1 MTTDRTTD
9 DTQVI
14 NRTTAGRFEIGEHG
28 SLGYL
33 QYLLTDRLMRLVH
46 TEVPAAARGKGHG
59 DKLARAALEY
69 ARSEG
74 LRVSP
79 LCPFVAKFIER
90 HPEYKPLVDETDQ
103 RD

>member
-1 MTTDRTTD
+1 MTE

-14 NRTTAGRFEIGEHG
+14 NQPTAGRFEIGDHG

-33 QYLLTDRLMRLVH
+33 EYVLHGRLLRLVH

-69 ARSEG
+69 ARREG

-79 LCPFVAKFIER
+79 LCPFVAKYIER
-90 HPEYKPLVDETDQ
+90 HPEYKTLLE
-103 RD
+103 